1 MRAVMFDKPRSAAR
15 VLRALA
21 FTACV
26 PYLALKIAWVSGSRV
41 GIPDGSMLLEHH
53 TAMIAG
59 NSASILIDSMVVV
72 LALLLTQPWGRRA
85 PVWLLI
91 LPAWAAT
98 GLLSPIMVGY
108 PLQLGARLLG
118 GTAAPSGGPAA
129 RPFLDEWVFTVVYTG
144 FIVQALA
151 LGALFVLYA
160 RARWGHLWRGRISG
174 LAGPGPARGVQRA
187 TALMASAVVLV
198 PLTAHLLWAT
208 GSTSGLTATKIAER
222 TSDFYALE
230 AAYVLFA
237 VMTVTGLLLV
247 AFPRAGALPLRLPLS
262 LAFIGSAA
270 LACWGGY
277 MMLTA
282 LENRDPS
289 RRISELMNV
298 TYSMQLLAG
307 MLVFTMGA
315 YFFAER
321 AAQRG
326 HGEQSAA
333 PGTPVAAGAFAI
345 SSEPRE
351 DQLRPVPHDAAGG
364 AQGHPERAD
373 LRATWAG
380 LVGVMTRRVYGGAG
394 RDRRRAVWQCGPGYQ
409 IRTRVAGSSHSSSAA
424 PTSNAP

>member
-1 MRAVMFDKPRSAAR
+1 
-15 VLRALA
+15 
-21 FTACV
+21 V
-26 PYLALKIAWVSGSRV
+26 PYLALKIAWAAGSRV
-41 GIPDGSMLLEHH
+41 GIPDGSTLLEHH
-53 TAMIAG
+53 TTTIVG
-59 NSASILIDSMVVV
+59 SIESALLDSMVVV
-72 LALLLTQPWGRRA
+72 LALLLTQPWGRRV

-91 LPAWAAT
+91 LPIWAAT

-118 GTAAPSGGPAA
+118 GTAASSGGPAA
-129 RPFLDEWVFTVVYTG
+129 RPFLDEWVFTIVYTG

-160 RARWGHLWRGRISG
+160 RARWGHLWRGRISA
-174 LAGPGPARGVQRA
+174 LAGQGPTRGVQRA
-187 TALMASAVVLV
+187 TALMASAVVLM

-208 GSTSGLTATKIAER
+208 GSTSGLTATQIADR

-237 VMTVTGLLLV
+237 VMTVTALLLI

-262 LAFIGSAA
+262 MAFVGSAA

-289 RRISELMNV
+289 QRISELMNV
-298 TYSMQLLAG
+298 TYSMQLLTG

-326 HGEQSAA
+326 HGEESGVSPGSA
-333 PGTPVAAGAFAI
+333 
-345 SSEPRE
+345 RE
-351 DQLRPVPHDAAGG
+351 TAVRPLPWDAGG
-364 AQGHPERAD
+364 QPKCLMR
-373 LRATWAG
+373 
-380 LVGVMTRRVYGGAG
+380 
-394 RDRRRAVWQCGPGYQ
+394 
-409 IRTRVAGSSHSSSAA
+409 
-424 PTSNAP
+424 

>member
-1 MRAVMFDKPRSAAR
+1 MRAMVFDKPRSAAR

-59 NSASILIDSMVVV
+59 NSASVLIDSMVVV

-85 PVWLLI
+85 PAWLLI

-174 LAGPGPARGVQRA
+174 LAGQGPTRGVQRA

-208 GSTSGLTATKIAER
+208 GSASGLTATKIAER

-247 AFPRAGALPLRLPLS
+247 AFPARRPAAAASAVPGLRRLRGARVLGRLHDAHCAGK
-262 LAFIGSAA
+262 
-270 LACWGGY
+270 
-277 MMLTA
+277 
-282 LENRDPS
+282 S
-289 RRISELMNV
+289 R
-298 TYSMQLLAG
+298 
-307 MLVFTMGA
+307 
-315 YFFAER
+315 
-321 AAQRG
+321 
-326 HGEQSAA
+326 
-333 PGTPVAAGAFAI
+333 PVAAHQRAD
-345 SSEPRE
+345 ERHV
-351 DQLRPVPHDAAGG
+351 LDAA
-364 AQGHPERAD
+364 PRRD
-373 LRATWAG
+373 AG
-380 LVGVMTRRVYGGAG
+380 LHHGGILL
-394 RDRRRAVWQCGPGYQ
+394 RRARRAAGPW
-409 IRTRVAGSSHSSSAA
+409 
-424 PTSNAP
+424 

>member
-1 MRAVMFDKPRSAAR
+1 MSAVVSDKPRRAAR

-21 FTACV
+21 CTACV
-26 PYLALKIAWVSGSRV
+26 PYLALKIAWASGSHV
-41 GIPDGSMLLEHH
+41 GIPDGSTLFEQHATLTVGSIESVLL
-53 TAMIAG
+53 
-59 NSASILIDSMVVV
+59 DSMVVV

-85 PVWLLI
+85 PAWLLVV
-91 LPAWAAT
+91 PAWGAT

-118 GTAAPSGGPAA
+118 GSATPSGRPAA
-129 RPFLDEWVFTVVYTG
+129 RPFLHEWVFTVVYTG

-174 LAGPGPARGVQRA
+174 LAEQGPARGVQRA
-187 TALMASAVVLV
+187 TALVVSAVLLE
-198 PLTAHLLWAT
+198 PLTTHLLWAT
-208 GSTSGLTATKIAER
+208 GSTTGLTPAKIADR
-222 TSDFYALE
+222 TNDFYAVE
-230 AAYVLFA
+230 VAYVVFA

-262 LAFIGSAA
+262 LAFVGSAA

-277 MMLTA
+277 LMLTA

-298 TYSMQLLAG
+298 TYSMQLLTG
-307 MLVFTMGA
+307 LLVFTIGG

-326 HGEQSAA
+326 RGQEC
-333 PGTPVAAGAFAI
+333 T
-345 SSEPRE
+345 
-351 DQLRPVPHDAAGG
+351 
-364 AQGHPERAD
+364 
-373 LRATWAG
+373 
-380 LVGVMTRRVYGGAG
+380 
-394 RDRRRAVWQCGPGYQ
+394 
-409 IRTRVAGSSHSSSAA
+409 AGSESELATA
-424 PTSNAP
+424 